1 MAKCEIGESFLNDSS
16 ADFYA
21 FLKTTDEKQKKFF
34 FSYHYYSSYTTC
46 FPSFWKKWV
55 KLCIKSSF
63 LKVSPEHSCYG
74 RDEKKHKNRAKRKQW
89 VKKSTFVF
97 FRMRG
102 EGHRLSL
109 PPLWRWSWN
118 IMHVQKNINRYNQN
132 YFILISSTYV
142 WLTRLTSR
150 LRSWDCKAHNYDQ

>member
-1 MAKCEIGESFLNDSS
+1 MTPQLIFMLS
-16 ADFYA
+16 
-21 FLKTTDEKQKKFF
+21 LKLEMKSKKLFF

-89 VKKSTFVF
+89 VKKSTFGF

-132 YFILISSTYV
+132 YFILISNTYV
-142 WLTRLTSR
+142 RLTRLTSR